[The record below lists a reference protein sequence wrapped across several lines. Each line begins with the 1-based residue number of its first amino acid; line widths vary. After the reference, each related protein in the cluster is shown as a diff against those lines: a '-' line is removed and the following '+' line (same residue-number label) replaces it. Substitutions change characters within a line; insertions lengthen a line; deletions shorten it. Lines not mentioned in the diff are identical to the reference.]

1 MKKVL
6 LIATTLL
13 VATSAVASAA
23 SIDTV
28 QSRQSKRIEDGR
40 QTGKITWTEGLKLRA
55 ELNRIANKEAS
66 LRADGYL
73 SKSDRRKLR
82 VMQEAASKHIAQ
94 EKHDGWRRV
103 RWLPRV
109 GL

>member
-13 VATSAVASAA
+13 MATTAAASAA
-23 SIDTV
+23 GIDTV
-28 QSRQSKRIEDGR
+28 QSRQAKRIEHGR

-55 ELNRIANKEAS
+55 EQNRIANKEAA
-66 LRADGYL
+66 LRSDGYL

-82 VMQEAASKHIAQ
+82 VMQKAASKHIAQ
-94 EKHDGWRRV
+94 ESHDGWRRV
-103 RWLPRV
+103 WWLPRV